1 MKKYETDFF
10 WSFKDGE
17 AKYENGITELFY
29 ENKKI
34 GKGKDW
40 AVWKSKKRSGIK
52 NIRGRKKIPGRN

>member
-1 MKKYETDFF
+1 MKRYETDFF

-34 GKGKDW
+34 GTVTAILKEFRNGKFQITGQ
-40 AVWKSKKRSGIK
+40 KF
-52 NIRGRKKIPGRN
+52 

>member
-1 MKKYETDFF
+1 MKRYETDFF

-34 GKGKDW
+34 GTVTATDDKVIYNFKG
-40 AVWKSKKRSGIK
+40 
-52 NIRGRKKIPGRN
+52 IPQWQVSNYKQ